1 MTLLFNM
8 GPEVLVKAIRQ
19 QQQQQQQQQN
29 TRNPFWKRNQ
39 TILI

>member
-8 GPEVLVKAIRQ
+8 VPEVLVKAIRQ
-19 QQQQQQQQQN
+19 QQQQQQQKP
-29 TRNPFWKRNQ
+29 RNSFWKRNQ

>member
-19 QQQQQQQQQN
+19 QQQQQQQQN

>member
-8 GPEVLVKAIRQ
+8 GQEVLVKAIR